1 MKCKIAF
8 FPKVLFLFW
17 LHMEVSVEHIIFL
30 YNFFFFFFETP
41 CFVNP
46 SFKPICFKDQAGPST

>member
-1 MKCKIAF
+1 MKYKIAF

-30 YNFFFFFFETP
+30 YNFFFFF
-41 CFVNP
+41 
-46 SFKPICFKDQAGPST
+46 

>member
-30 YNFFFFFFETP
+30 YNFFFFL
-41 CFVNP
+41 
-46 SFKPICFKDQAGPST
+46 KHHAL